1 MKRNQPPLMS
11 SEVETPRATVD
22 APAAISQIP
31 PMDRDTALSR
41 LKRNKASLRALGLAR
56 LSLFGSTARGEASPA
71 SDIDLAVTLDQ
82 AAGIDL
88 FRFAAISEQL
98 ARMLGAKVDLVVEPA
113 RNPRLQEQIDR
124 DRLRVY

>member
-1 MKRNQPPLMS
+1 
-11 SEVETPRATVD
+11 
-22 APAAISQIP
+22 
-31 PMDRDTALSR
+31 MDRDTALSR
-41 LKRNKASLRALGLAR
+41 LKRNKASLRALGLER

-88 FRFAAISEQL
+88 FRLAAISEQL
-98 ARMLGAKVDLVVEPA
+98 SRMLGAKVDLVVEPA
-113 RNPRLQEQIDR
+113 RNPRLQAQIDR